1 MPPEETGE
9 HAAAMAWID
18 TLLDALGHRLARRL
32 VAPKTPPARARA
44 ALAPYAATLRAGDVL
59 LVDGGA
65 SSISSAIKYLTQST
79 WSHAA
84 LCLGPDPG
92 TGEILLVEAE
102 LGVGIVRS
110 PLSKYA
116 GYHMR
121 ICRPVGLA
129 PAAIAEVTGH
139 AVSRLGGRYDL
150 RNVLDLARWLFP
162 TPPVPGRLRRRMLAL
177 GSGEPTRAICA
188 SLIAEAFHRIGYPVL
203 PELGALGPAEAA
215 EALHVRHHS
224 LYAPRDFDV
233 SPYFAV
239 VKPTLEQ
246 GFDHRCL
253 PWADR
258 APPEHC
264 GLCGHQVQVLERA

>member
-1 MPPEETGE
+1 
-9 HAAAMAWID
+9 MAWID
-18 TLLDALGHRLARRL
+18 TALDALGNRLARRL
-32 VAPKTPPARARA
+32 VAPKTPPARAQA
-44 ALAPYAATLRAGDVL
+44 ALAPYAATIRAGDVL
-59 LVDGGA
+59 LIDGGA

-84 LCLGPDPG
+84 LCIGPDPE
-92 TGEILLVEAE
+92 TGEVMLVEAE
-102 LGVGIVRS
+102 LGLGIVRS
-110 PLSKYA
+110 PLAKYA

-121 ICRPVGLA
+121 ICRPVGLTEDA
-129 PAAIAEVTGH
+129 VAEVTDH
-139 AVSRLGGRYDL
+139 ALSRLGGRYDL

-162 TPPVPGRLRRRMLAL
+162 TPPIPGRMRRRMIAL

-188 SLIAEAFHRIGYPVL
+188 SLIAEAFNRIGYPIL
-203 PELGALGPAEAA
+203 PDLGALGPEEAA

-239 VKPTLEQ
+239 VKPTLEL

-253 PWADR
+253 PWAGR
-258 APPEHC
+258 AAPEDCHIC
-264 GLCGHQVQVLERA
+264 GQHVLVLERA